1 MVSYWER
8 SSFKLVSSPDGSD
21 PDIRKRNRSAKK
33 KRRVGSGSCT
43 CTLTIGSSPA
53 AGDSNSVNSVR
64 SIAQWQGVHIWTP
77 CENVLGEIATTRWE
91 QILRLSFHSLNCSS
105 IVHEIYHK
113 MCAKYMLGP
122 LYRLLCI
129 IQSFKS

>member
-1 MVSYWER
+1 MSRLVPSRGRFELR
-8 SSFKLVSSPDGSD
+8 KLRLVYRP
-21 PDIRKRNRSAKK
+21 
-33 KRRVGSGSCT
+33 SGWSNW
-43 CTLTIGSSPA
+43 A
-53 AGDSNSVNSVR
+53 AL
-64 SIAQWQGVHIWTP
+64 WQGVHIWTP